1 MKSFRIIGI
10 IILSMIVA
18 FFIGAFFL
26 PTKVGVE
33 KKIVINAPVDSVY
46 KKVNDFYFWS
56 KWSPWYDTTRQ
67 YTITG
72 ANNGV
77 GAVMRWKNEK
87 DMVGERTIETSEYPN
102 LIKVV
107 TTFRAEGSS
116 ADMYFRFKETEGN
129 KTEVTVSFSMNDYP
143 FTYPFGR
150 YVAWFI
156 QEGANVSFP
165 RALENLKK
173 YSEKTMT
180 GETVTDAA
188 ETTGDTTAVVTD
200 STIIAE

>member
-1 MKSFRIIGI
+1 
-10 IILSMIVA
+10 
-18 FFIGAFFL
+18 L

-33 KKIVINAPVDSVY
+33 KKIVINAPVDTVY
-46 KKVNDFYFWS
+46 KIVNDFHYWGE
-56 KWSPWYDTTRQ
+56 WSPWYDTTKQ

-72 ANNGV
+72 ADSGV
-77 GAVMRWKNEK
+77 GAVMRWINEK

-116 ADMYFRFKETEGN
+116 ADMYFRFKEPEAG
-129 KTEVTVSFSMNDYP
+129 KTEVTVSFSMDDYP

-165 RALENLKK
+165 KALENLKK
-173 YSEKTMT
+173 FSEGKVT
-180 GETVTDAA
+180 GVTETGTAAPAADSTATVTDSAL
-188 ETTGDTTAVVTD
+188 
-200 STIIAE
+200 IAE